1 MQTSDQLR
9 HQIIKSLMAQHT
21 EKIADA
27 AILLWEQMATQIIA
41 IVGESGFNSLYARS
55 VFITHASYPWL
66 AAEPGSQDK
75 NFSSSPHTAH
85 RFAALK
91 MSLAGQT
98 LAQASEAN
106 SLLLL
111 NFTDILASL
120 IGEQLTITILR
131 SAWGSEEIL
140 AGNPNDAT
148 DNSDDEKRLSGHPK
162 ELKK

>member
-27 AILLWEQMATQIIA
+27 AILLWEQMAGQIIS

-55 VFITHASYPWL
+55 LFITHSTYPWL
-66 AAEPGSQDK
+66 ASD
-75 NFSSSPHTAH
+75 SSTPPPEH
-85 RFAALK
+85 RFAGLK
-91 MSLAGQT
+91 KSLAGQT

-131 SAWGSEEIL
+131 SAWGSREFL
-140 AGNPNDAT
+140 AGQPNDAT
-148 DNSDDEKRLSGHPK
+148 DKTDDQKQMPVHPK